1 MIKGIWQR
9 EGKSQRRA
17 WDWVNMDEVPL
28 FPVMSI
34 QRLETSLH
42 HVSRRF
48 STLQMGILRSKRTE
62 LIRYPHPGLPEC
74 FGEPVGC
81 VSQRRLVWNIVKGV
95 WTGSVQ
101 GRDFLVAPKEWMG
114 RL

>member
-48 STLQMGILRSKRTE
+48 SSLQMGILRSKRTE

-74 FGEPVGC
+74 FGEPVGR
-81 VSQRRLVWNIVKGV
+81 VSQRRIV
-95 WTGSVQ
+95 
-101 GRDFLVAPKEWMG
+101 D
-114 RL
+114 